1 MISELDS
8 ELIKKLADIKVDKVF
23 IGFVYHSMVTDEN
36 KSEMINFLTAE
47 KEKGKKLSMSDVYIK
62 ELEITKG
69 IKLEDAE
76 QTTY

>member
-23 IGFVYHSMVTDEN
+23 IGSVYHSMVTDEN